1 LRKMAS
7 CPSTCPRSQG
17 RARPLQPLAKGPP
30 SLRSDGA
37 HYPSNRSAPISQQA
51 VQSAR
56 RRHGRLWLPWR
67 LHAGRF
73 RRCHQT
79 AMRRRHLRA
88 IGRSWDKTRK
98 PSGSI
103 QNPRTGKKPKTPPKM
118 SSAPVAMR
126 AMRERGIGT
135 RSEPRTSLPS
145 L

>member
-1 LRKMAS
+1 
-7 CPSTCPRSQG
+7 
-17 RARPLQPLAKGPP
+17 
-30 SLRSDGA
+30 
-37 HYPSNRSAPISQQA
+37 
-51 VQSAR
+51 
-56 RRHGRLWLPWR
+56 
-67 LHAGRF
+67 
-73 RRCHQT
+73 
-79 AMRRRHLRA
+79 MRRRHLRA

-145 L
+145 LWSIPKRFSPAFFGPFFLLVIHKRWAQAPRIQADFIFLKKLLGKSGKHLYYPAHAAAKR